1 MLPKGSL
8 VLTPAVIPSV
18 YGPLRRTC
26 RIRLPGLVR
35 GRLQPQ
41 AAGNFTDGNQAVSL
55 ALHGAFRPF

>member
-18 YGPLRRTC
+18 YGPLRRTY

-41 AAGNFTDGNQAVSL
+41 AANFTDGNQAVSL